1 MEFSSK
7 LIYNLSQSI
16 AHHKDTLRTI
26 ACNNKGLL
34 VTGSFDKNCSFFQ
47 SNEDGNYEFLKD
59 TNYHEDYIYTVIPD
73 CLDRGFLSGSKD
85 KRIIYMDNTGNPL
98 GEFGADGDGHTATV
112 NSLSSHKSCDNLFI
126 SGSWDTQ
133 ARIWDINKQITL
145 YVLPGHAYAVT
156 VLALPNKKYVT
167 GSQDKNLNFWDND
180 KKVLTIPNAHD
191 DIIRSIILAPD
202 ENSIYTAS
210 NDMIIKQWTLQ
221 GQLLNTFQGHE
232 AFIFSLCFNNQT
244 HELFSSG
251 DDRIVK
257 IWKENGNYIQGL
269 PHPNTVWDCTIN
281 PLNGD
286 LLTACADGIL
296 RVFSNKQNRWMSKNA
311 LEEYENLCNLA
322 NVQNEEGNEGKNSEQ
337 VDINKLPL
345 ITEMNNLSNIKEGE
359 IRLFNNFGKAEAYC
373 FKNNSWQLLG
383 EVMGQNPQPQKQ
395 YYPGDQVFKA
405 GEYDY
410 IFSVDLHDNMTQ
422 LPFNEG
428 DNILV
433 AAEKFVGR
441 EKLHKAY
448 VDDVTKFLRANTG
461 KNRNKKKVITQQ
473 KDYSKPKSYKNVN
486 LKPQSTKNFSF
497 PLVNYILYENFN
509 VEGPKKKIIEIN
521 NNLNEND
528 ENNKK
533 LTEFQIKQISKVIKI
548 IGEKQF
554 YHMSVF
560 DEYELKEFLDLFTKW
575 HNELL
580 IPIFDLF
587 RMYLLHPKSS
597 LLFKKMGGGVEQLTI
612 LLEYLKKNI
621 NLNLSIL
628 SIRCICN
635 LFNGEYS
642 RNLLQAKIK
651 DILDILNIYLNN
663 ENKNIRGGIIGI
675 LFNYSVIYSSIKDNK
690 AVSQLISLIKEIL
703 TKENNEDNII
713 ILLKT
718 LSNLIVLNEDNR
730 LIVKD
735 SNIKNCINISNNE
748 YINELKEFI
757 EILLA

>member
-1 MEFSSK
+1 
-7 LIYNLSQSI
+7 
-16 AHHKDTLRTI
+16 
-26 ACNNKGLL
+26 
-34 VTGSFDKNCSFFQ
+34 
-47 SNEDGNYEFLKD
+47 
-59 TNYHEDYIYTVIPD
+59 
-73 CLDRGFLSGSKD
+73 
-85 KRIIYMDNTGNPL
+85 
-98 GEFGADGDGHTATV
+98 
-112 NSLSSHKSCDNLFI
+112 
-126 SGSWDTQ
+126 
-133 ARIWDINKQITL
+133 
-145 YVLPGHAYAVT
+145 
-156 VLALPNKKYVT
+156 
-167 GSQDKNLNFWDND
+167 
-180 KKVLTIPNAHD
+180 
-191 DIIRSIILAPD
+191 
-202 ENSIYTAS
+202 
-210 NDMIIKQWTLQ
+210 
-221 GQLLNTFQGHE
+221 
-232 AFIFSLCFNNQT
+232 
-244 HELFSSG
+244 
-251 DDRIVK
+251 
-257 IWKENGNYIQGL
+257 
-269 PHPNTVWDCTIN
+269 
-281 PLNGD
+281 
-286 LLTACADGIL
+286 
-296 RVFSNKQNRWMSKNA
+296 MSKNA

-461 KNRNKKKVITQQ
+461 KNRNKKKVITQE
-473 KDYSKPKSYKNVN
+473 KDYSKPKPKNVN
-486 LKPQSTKNFSF
+486 LKPQATKNFSF

-642 RNLLQAKIK
+642 RNLLQAKVK
-651 DILDILNIYLNN
+651 DIIDILNIYSNN

-703 TKENNEDNII
+703 SKENNEDNII
-713 ILLKT
+713 ILLKA
-718 LSNLIVLNEDNR
+718 LCNLIVLNEENR
-730 LIVKD
+730 LIAKEL
-735 SNIKNCINISNNE
+735 NIKNSISNNE
-748 YINELKEFI
+748 YINELKDFI